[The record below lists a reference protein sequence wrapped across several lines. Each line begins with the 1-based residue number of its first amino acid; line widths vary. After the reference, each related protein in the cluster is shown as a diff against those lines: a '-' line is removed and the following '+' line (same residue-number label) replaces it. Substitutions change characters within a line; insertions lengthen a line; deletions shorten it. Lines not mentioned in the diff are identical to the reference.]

1 MAIGTNNPLAL
12 APGSSL
18 LPFFVRRSYRFCCL
32 SSSAGRTGSAAFL
45 PPVVPVPSCC
55 RSSSAG
61 RTGSA
66 AFLPP
71 VVPVLLPF
79 FRRSYRFCCLSSAG
93 RTGSSLLPF
102 FVRRTYR
109 FLIAAFLP
117 PVVPVL
123 SCCLCKLVL
132 GVKRK
137 AVKLC
142 LEGDRKLGVWD
153 REKGLPEPA
162 VA

>member
-1 MAIGTNNPLAL
+1 MHGFRCGEPVVAISTNSPLAL

-32 SSSAGRTGSAAFL
+32 SFAGRTSSSLLPFFRRSYRFLLAAFL
-45 PPVVPVPSCC
+45 PPVVPVP
-55 RSSSAG
+55 
-61 RTGSA
+61 
-66 AFLPP
+66 P
-71 VVPVLLPF
+71 
-79 FRRSYRFCCLSSAG
+79 CCLSSAG

-109 FLIAAFLP
+109 FLLAAFLP
-117 PVVPVL
+117 PVVPVF

-132 GVKRK
+132 GVTRK
-137 AVKLC
+137 AVELC